1 MPQRMEKINNM
12 KQEEEKKMEKID
24 QLDRKILRILSDN
37 ARVPFKEIAAR
48 CGVSR
53 AAVHQR
59 VQRLI
64 DNNVFMGSGFD
75 INPTRLGYPLYAYV
89 GVHLEHG
96 KLYHQVVEGLKAIP
110 EVVECHCVTGRY
122 AMLLKLYARDNAHLM
137 ALLNTQVQ
145 AIAGVVST
153 ETLVNLE
160 ASIQR
165 ELPIHMENEK

>member
-1 MPQRMEKINNM
+1 M

-64 DNNVFMGSGFD
+64 DNNVFMAMWACIWSMASS
-75 INPTRLGYPLYAYV
+75 IIRW
-89 GVHLEHG
+89 
-96 KLYHQVVEGLKAIP
+96 LKA
-110 EVVECHCVTGRY
+110 
-122 AMLLKLYARDNAHLM
+122 
-137 ALLNTQVQ
+137 
-145 AIAGVVST
+145 
-153 ETLVNLE
+153 
-160 ASIQR
+160 
-165 ELPIHMENEK
+165 

>member
-1 MPQRMEKINNM
+1 M
-12 KQEEEKKMEKID
+12 
-24 QLDRKILRILSDN
+24 
-37 ARVPFKEIAAR
+37 
-48 CGVSR
+48 
-53 AAVHQR
+53 
-59 VQRLI
+59 
-64 DNNVFMGSGFD
+64 
-75 INPTRLGYPLYAYV
+75 

-165 ELPIHMENEK
+165 ELPIHMENGK